1 MKRAATSGRIASL
14 TKLCGF
20 HLKLAGVL
28 ALAFLVLGAS
38 GYFHH
43 AAAASIN
50 FLSTQL
56 NPIQEAEFVR
66 NEILRPF
73 TQATGHSV
81 QFLPE
86 QSIIDRVLAEVQ
98 AGRVTIGVIGALHGD
113 FPMLAAR
120 NALEPLT
127 RLDELT
133 DRTFVPEFL
142 RLGEIDGQQ
151 VYAPW
156 LQATYLMMANE
167 KALQYL
173 PEGAD
178 INALTYDELLQW
190 AKNLYEETGG
200 PKLGFP
206 QGPNGLFGRMVH
218 GYLYPSFTGAQVSAF
233 DSPEAVAMWEYL
245 IELNQYVHPSSQIWD
260 GMADPLLFEEVWVA
274 WDHTARLAPALNER
288 PDAFV
293 VFPAP
298 AGPKGR
304 GFITVLAG
312 LGIPRGYADL
322 DAAYALIDHLTR
334 PETQVKVLEGTGF
347 FPTVTEAAGHLPTG
361 PQRKLAE
368 AVTLQAS
375 APDAIVALLPVG
387 LGERT
392 GEYVPIFRDTYQAIV
407 IEGAPIA
414 EVLQR
419 QNQLLQALYRETGAP
434 LPD

>member
-1 MKRAATSGRIASL
+1 MASFRRVRLFRPWMLGLLAVGLSLGLLLLGPSPLASPAIAAN
-14 TKLCGF
+14 
-20 HLKLAGVL
+20 
-28 ALAFLVLGAS
+28 
-38 GYFHH
+38 
-43 AAAASIN
+43 IN

-66 NEILRPF
+66 QEILRPF
-73 TQATGHSV
+73 SRETGHNV

-86 QSIIDRVLAEVQ
+86 QSIIDRVMAEVQ
-98 AGRVTIGVIGALHGD
+98 AGRVSIGVIGALHGD
-113 FPMLAAR
+113 FPLLAAR

-127 RLDELT
+127 RLEQLAG
-133 DRTFVPEFL
+133 RTFVPEFL
-142 RLGEIDGQQ
+142 RLGQIDGQQ

-178 INALTYDELLQW
+178 INALTYDQLLQW
-190 AKNLYEETGG
+190 AKNLYEQTGG

-206 QGPNGLFGRMVH
+206 QGPNGLFGRMLH
-218 GYLYPSFTGAQVSAF
+218 GYLYPSFTGAQVSNFA
-233 DSPEAVAMWEYL
+233 SPEAVAMWEYL
-245 IELNQYVHPSSQIWD
+245 VELNKYVHPSSQIWD
-260 GMADPLLFEEVWVA
+260 GMADALLFEEVWVA
-274 WDHTARLAPALNER
+274 WDHTARLSSALNER
-288 PDAFV
+288 PDTFV

-322 DAAYALIDHLTR
+322 DAAYALIDHLTK

-347 FPTVTEAAGHLPTG
+347 FPTVTEATGYIPTG

-375 APDAIVALLPVG
+375 APDAVVALLPVG

-392 GEYVPIFRDTYQAIV
+392 GEYVPIFRDAYQAIV
-407 IEGAPIA
+407 IEGRPIA
-414 EVLQR
+414 DVLQR
-419 QNQLLQALYRETGAP
+419 QNQLLEALYRETGAP